1 MKVLITGGAGFIGS
15 NLARK
20 YVEKGDVVYIV
31 DNLST
36 GSIVNISDL
45 LEKYPTNIFFKKDTI
60 LSDEIMKDMVNT
72 ADIVIHLAAAVGVK
86 YIIENPL
93 SAMETN
99 ILGTE
104 NVLKWVNKYK
114 KKIFIA
120 SSSEVYGDQEKAP
133 LTEDDSVIYGPSA
146 KLRWSYAASKLVDEF
161 IALAYYRTSNMPVV
175 IARLFNI
182 IGTNQTG
189 RYGMVVPS
197 LIRQA
202 LKNEPLQVF
211 GEGTQTRTFTY
222 VEDTVNAIIKMMENQ
237 KCVGNI
243 INIGGLEEIS
253 ILELAKKIIRLTNSS
268 SKIELI
274 PYKKVYSKD
283 FDDMR
288 RRVPSLKKAKE
299 LINYTPTYNLDDSL
313 KLIIKSLRE
322 NIKQEGS
329 NSPPQRKLSKKSK
342 TEEKSNI

>member
-1 MKVLITGGAGFIGS
+1 L
-15 NLARK
+15 
-20 YVEKGDVVYIV
+20 EKGDTVYVV

-36 GSIVNISDL
+36 GSYENISDL
-45 LEKYPTNIFFKKDTI
+45 FEKYPDKLVYENDSI
-60 LSDEIMKDMVNT
+60 LNDNVMKDVTENV
-72 ADIVIHLAAAVGVK
+72 DVVVHLAAAVGVK

-104 NVLKWVNKYK
+104 NVLKWVNKFK

-133 LTEDDSVIYGPSA
+133 LSEEDSVIYGPSD

-161 IALAYYRTSNMPVV
+161 IALAYYRTSNTPVV
-175 IARLFNI
+175 VGRLFNI

-189 RYGMVVPS
+189 RYGMVVPG

-202 LKNEPLQVF
+202 LKNEPLTVY
-211 GEGTQTRTFTY
+211 GNGKQTRTFTY
-222 VEDTVNAIIKMMENQ
+222 VEDTVWAIMKMMENPN
-237 KCVGNI
+237 CIGRI

-253 ILELAKKIIRLTNSS
+253 IYDLAKKIIALTNSS
-268 SKIELI
+268 SEIKLV
-274 PYKKVYSKD
+274 PYEKVYSKD

-299 LINYTPTYNLDDSL
+299 LINYQPEYNLEQSL
-313 KLIIKSLRE
+313 KLIINSIRK
-322 NIKQEGS
+322 NIKQES
-329 NSPPQRKLSKKSK
+329 SSSSRQNKIKKGVK
-342 TEEKSNI
+342 EGEKSNP